1 MLNLAALDLKACWKR
16 IPTMMD
22 AFRGGRWMAVGGP
35 PEYNVDPQNSWRV
48 GYGDI
53 YIYNYMILYN
63 SILMGL

>member
-53 YIYNYMILYN
+53 YII
-63 SILMGL
+63 I